1 MPISFTK
8 LNTDFGKIDNSDF
21 LKISG
26 DHTKKLRDQ
35 RATLR
40 TKIGVNVLSND
51 GPETMSK
58 EKQKQAAQ
66 LSLRNKIAEIP
77 TPKKQPPR
85 EQGRGG
91 HSSNVVQKNSTVH
104 PTKLNLLNQT
114 KIQRWGVNDLSSD
127 PLKSMING

>member
-77 TPKKQPPR
+77 TPKKQP
-85 EQGRGG
+85 
-91 HSSNVVQKNSTVH
+91 QKNSTVH